1 MGWRSLLL
9 TFAAAA
15 SVTAVGL
22 VLRSRQG
29 EYVELAYQ
37 VVARL
42 AGGACLAVMLVAFA
56 LAVDWLGQL
65 GRRIE
70 RYRDRALV
78 GLSRALPGTRTFGRA
93 RTAL

>member
-15 SVTAVGL
+15 SVTAVAL

-29 EYVELAYQ
+29 EHVEIAYQ

-42 AGGACLAVMLVAFA
+42 AGGACLAVMLIAFA
-56 LAVDWLGQL
+56 LAVDWLGQIA
-65 GRRIE
+65 RKVR
-70 RYRDRALV
+70 RYRDQGLIALSRSLPGERAL
-78 GLSRALPGTRTFGRA
+78 GPARPAL
-93 RTAL
+93 